1 MIDEKL
7 VRQVARLARLELS
20 DEEVRRFKEQL
31 GDILGTMEELAQAD
45 TSGVPATSHVLGLTD
60 VLREDAAR
68 PFAHREDLLAG
79 APRREG
85 RYFRVPKVIE

>member
-20 DEEVRRFKEQL
+20 NEEVARFKEQL
-31 GDILGTMEELAQAD
+31 GNILDTMEELKQVD
-45 TSGVPATSHVLGLTD
+45 TNGVPPTSHVLGLTD
-60 VLREDAAR
+60 VLREDVAR

-85 RYFRVPKVIE
+85 AYFRVPKVIE

>member
-20 DEEVRRFKEQL
+20 EAEVGRFKDQL
-31 GDILGTMEELAQAD
+31 GHILETMEELKQVD
-45 TSGVPATSHVLGLTD
+45 TSGVSPTSHVLGLTD
-60 VLREDAAR
+60 VLREDVAR

-85 RYFRVPKVIE
+85 PYFKVPKVIE